1 MAGSASTAFALPA
14 RPITKET
21 LQDQV
26 YRQMS
31 DLILNGEIAPGQTV
45 TIQAMADAFGVSAM
59 PVREALHRLTAAKA
73 LTVVSGRSIGIPPL
87 SAARLLDL
95 KQVRIEV
102 EGLAGAWAA
111 GHATPSAIAELE
123 GALATLSE
131 AANKGDVR
139 AYLRANRRFHFT
151 IYRSAGSDVL
161 IAIIESLWLQISPFF
176 HLLHASGNYAVSN
189 REHTQMLRA
198 LRKGDPGKLR
208 ESIIADIEAAASVL
222 RAQLDAV
229 PTSGGEAI

>member
-1 MAGSASTAFALPA
+1 MTASEPTAFALPA
-14 RPITKET
+14 RPIVKGT

-26 YRQMS
+26 FRQMS

-73 LTVVSGRSIGIPPL
+73 LTVISGRSIGIPPL

-95 KQVRIEV
+95 KRVRVQV

-123 GALATLSE
+123 RELVTLSE
-131 AANKGDVR
+131 AASKGDVR
-139 AYLRANRRFHFT
+139 AYLRANRHFHFT

-198 LRKGDPGKLR
+198 LRKGDSDKLR
-208 ESIIADIEAAASVL
+208 ESIVSDIEAAASVL
-222 RAQLDAV
+222 LGQFETAPAD
-229 PTSGGEAI
+229 